1 MQWKKA
7 NQKYHDE
14 CKREIEWFDEEVMIC
29 MHNQLP
35 ETKLFNYISYKF
47 EPYQVINVDPP
58 ENVQSY
64 IAGCKEDSGSGQFID
79 AEITTDGSKDTQY
92 ALAAIYKGTQKDRF
106 LHNGEY
112 HRVPCGTFSYDT
124 AASQRENRPVYL
136 KARSVSVSTTKIDIL
151 VWIKMTT
158 GICTGPKAMCK
169 MRTKLNKL

>member
-29 MHNQLP
+29 MHNQIP
-35 ETKLFNYISYKF
+35 ETTEISLVNMLATYEVTK
-47 EPYQVINVDPP
+47 VDPP

-64 IAGCKEDSGSGQFID
+64 ITGCKEDSGSGQFID

-136 KARSVSVSTTKIDIL
+136 KARSVSVGLKTT
-151 VWIKMTT
+151 
-158 GICTGPKAMCK
+158 CK
-169 MRTKLNKL
+169 